1 MSEHAAKIAWSRGDR
16 AFTYETY
23 SRDHSWSFDGGVV
36 VPATAA
42 PAFLG
47 NPALVDPE
55 EAFVAAVASCHMLT
69 FLAIA
74 ARRRFVVERYE
85 DAATGF
91 MEKNEAGKLA
101 VTRVTLRPAVQFTEP
116 GPSPEELARLH
127 QLAHENCFIANSVR
141 TAISVEPPLGEIG
154 EVLAPVL
161 ARVPREQQPLL
172 IALAE
177 RLAAARYRGWA
188 GEVSAPAQRT
198 QLLAC
203 AEREEEIARRVEALH
218 PGAAATQRELLA
230 AHPELEGLDRSLFAG
245 RPLAAQFRVQA
256 QGERL
261 GAATWRAFARHA
273 ADASRRDTLL
283 ACAELEEASA
293 LVLEAL
299 A

>member
-16 AFTYETY
+16 DFTYEKY
-23 SRDHSWSFDGGVV
+23 SRDHTWSFDGGVEV
-36 VPATAA
+36 HATAA
-42 PAFLG
+42 AAFLG

-55 EAFVAAVASCHMLT
+55 EAFVAAVSSCHMLT

-74 ARRRFVVERYE
+74 AKRRFVVDRYE

-101 VTRVTLRPAVQFTEP
+101 VTRVTLRPAVQFAEK
-116 GPSPEELARLH
+116 GPSAEELAHLH
-127 QLAHENCFIANSVR
+127 HLAHESCFIANSVR
-141 TAISVEPPLGEIG
+141 TAISVEPPLGSIG
-154 EVLAPVL
+154 EALAPVL

-177 RLAAARYRGWA
+177 RLAAERYRSWA
-188 GEVSAPAQRT
+188 GELSEPAQRA

-218 PGAAATQRELLA
+218 PGAAVIQRELLA
-230 AHPELEGLDRSLFAG
+230 KHPEAAEINRSLFAG
-245 RPLAAQFRVQA
+245 RPLAQQFAIQA

-261 GAATWRAFARHA
+261 GAATWRAFARHE
-273 ADASRRDTLL
+273 ADAGRRDTLL

>member
-1 MSEHAAKIAWSRGDR
+1 MSEHLAKISWSRGGRD
-16 AFTYETY
+16 FTYETY
-23 SRDHSWSFDGGVV
+23 SRDHTWTFDGGVEV
-36 VPATAA
+36 AATAA

-47 NPALVDPE
+47 NPARVDPE
-55 EAFVAAVASCHMLT
+55 EAFVVAVASCHMLT

-74 ARRRFVVERYE
+74 AKRRFVVDRYE

-101 VTRVTLRPAVQFTEP
+101 VTRVTLRPVIQFAEKS
-116 GPSPEELARLH
+116 PSADELARLH
-127 QLAHENCFIANSVR
+127 ELAHESCFIANSVR
-141 TAISVEPPLGEIG
+141 TEITVEAPLPSVGEA
-154 EVLAPVL
+154 LAPLL

-177 RLAAARYRGWA
+177 RLAAERYRSWA
-188 GEVSAPAQRT
+188 GEVSDPAQRA

-218 PGAAATQRELLA
+218 PGAAAIQRELLA
-230 AHPELEGLDRSLFAG
+230 KHPEAAEINRSLFAG
-245 RPLAAQFRVQA
+245 RPLAQQFAIQA

-261 GAATWRAFARHA
+261 GAATWRAFARDE
-273 ADASRRDTLL
+273 ADAGRRDTLL

-299 A
+299 G